1 MASNRGLDGGD
12 TIYVSTDN
20 DRLKQSLDPDAVF
33 IKVDKK
39 PEFEGGHEKMSK
51 YIEKNLRY
59 PDVNADSLIS
69 KTVYLK
75 FVVTERG
82 DIKDITVL
90 KGLTPAYDAEAVRF
104 VSSFPKMTPGMKDG
118 KVVTTHFY
126 YELRFMKIDLPEQYA
141 DKMPRFV
148 GGEGALV
155 AYIRQNLKYPKEAE
169 ERKIEGRVLVRFVVS
184 KTGKI
189 GDIQVLK
196 GVGYHPLDA
205 EAYRIVKDM
214 PDWEPGLFEGKP
226 ASVYFTLPIVY
237 RLRKLGK

>member
-1 MASNRGLDGGD
+1 M
-12 TIYVSTDN
+12 
-20 DRLKQSLDPDAVF
+20 
-33 IKVDKK
+33 
-39 PEFEGGHEKMSK
+39 
-51 YIEKNLRY
+51 
-59 PDVNADSLIS
+59 
-69 KTVYLK
+69 
-75 FVVTERG
+75 
-82 DIKDITVL
+82 
-90 KGLTPAYDAEAVRF
+90 
-104 VSSFPKMTPGMKDG
+104 
-118 KVVTTHFY
+118 TTHFY

-214 PDWEPGLFEGKP
+214 PIGNRDYLKENRHRSILHCLLFTALE
-226 ASVYFTLPIVY
+226 SLES
-237 RLRKLGK
+237 RL